1 MRFVSHLLGR
11 EEPPQ
16 ENSWMLLYIRLKG
29 SKSFKYSLVLSHE
42 EDGMVS

>member
-1 MRFVSHLLGR
+1 MCFVSHLLGR
-11 EEPPQ
+11 EKTPQ

-42 EDGMVS
+42 ADGVVS